1 MVQRGRGVRWPR
13 SLVACGPPGG
23 QRPKWPPPRRDWGR
37 CSVLGG
43 RGRLCAELKRY
54 AARPRQ
60 TAPDCAVGADWRRL
74 PRPLCEL
81 CGLPR
86 PGVGRGVAC
95 GGGVALWV
103 CGRAVPGLRRPVR
116 GPPENRGRGSPRK
129 SAGVSRAALHFG
141 RAALR
146 GWAARPPFRVSRL
159 PFFPP
164 HFAGPPAAP
173 AAGWAAPSVPAAAP
187 WFSCAASR
195 RRLKPRFSPRA
206 GRGTKRPRAQ
216 RGTRLRPRGD
226 YAACGRRE
234 KTARLRGRGGRSSG
248 QDVSVDVLH
257 GRFLLK
263 QHDVVCPS
271 GRRHKILR
279 QEA

>member
-1 MVQRGRGVRWPR
+1 M
-13 SLVACGPPGG
+13 
-23 QRPKWPPPRRDWGR
+23 
-37 CSVLGG
+37 LGG

-54 AARPRQ
+54 AARSRQ
-60 TAPDCAVGADWRRL
+60 TAPDCRDRGRLAQTAAPLMRIVRLAPPRRW
-74 PRPLCEL
+74 PR
-81 CGLPR
+81 G
-86 PGVGRGVAC
+86 GVWWW
-95 GGGVALWV
+95 VALWV

-129 SAGVSRAALHFG
+129 SAGVARAALHFS

-146 GWAARPPFRVSRL
+146 GWAARPPFRVSRS

-164 HFAGPPAAP
+164 QFAGPPAAP

-216 RGTRLRPRGD
+216 WGTRLRARGD

-234 KTARLRGRGGRSSG
+234 KTARLRGRGKAVRLRRSSG
-248 QDVSVDVLH
+248 K
-257 GRFLLK
+257 R
-263 QHDVVCPS
+263 
-271 GRRHKILR
+271 
-279 QEA
+279 